1 MSLLVGC
8 VGSNGSPRVDSTT
21 RSMPRLVRRLWAKWR
36 ARKRLA
42 VWSKNPDP
50 VGPLID
56 SESYFMASRPAPA
69 KKAPVK
75 KPAAKEPAL
84 AAPKS
89 KAVAAPVVTL
99 KIVFEQLGETHALPK
114 KRTHALLAD
123 FVAAVTMHLE
133 QGTRIRMSGLGTL
146 EVKKRAERMGR
157 NPATGEQIKIKAS
170 KKLALR
176 AAEEL
181 KEAV

>member
-1 MSLLVGC
+1 VSGHSHAWTARQGRCLVWFDGWW
-8 VGSNGSPRVDSTT
+8 P
-21 RSMPRLVRRLWAKWR
+21 PAR
-36 ARKRLA
+36 ARKSLA
-42 VWSKNPDP
+42 GWSKNLDP

-75 KPAAKEPAL
+75 KPAAKGPAL

-99 KIVFEQLGETHALPK
+99 KTVFEQLGETHALPK
-114 KRTHALLAD
+114 KQANALLAD
-123 FVAAVTMHLE
+123 FVAAVTMHLG
-133 QGTRIRMSGLGTL
+133 QGARIRMSGLGTL

-170 KKLALR
+170 KKVAFR
-176 AAEEL
+176 AAKEL